1 MSAGFKA
8 IVERRGSRPD
18 DQNGIPLI
26 PTRKRIA
33 ALLSAL
39 FLACGLLVAGF
50 FAPANAA
57 AGLRPVRLDPRLAA
71 APPDE
76 TVEFLVEMAA
86 PADLSGWQNGWSKR
100 EKGEFIYRR
109 LRAAAAG
116 DQRAIL
122 AELRQTG
129 AAFQPFWI
137 VNAIWV
143 RGPAALAGRIAG
155 RPGVRA
161 VWANPRLAQ
170 VKPLPAPD
178 LPAPDSRSPLGVEWG
193 LAKINAP
200 LLWSRGV
207 TGTGAVVGGQ
217 DTGYQWDHPALKAR
231 YRGWNGAVVD
241 HNYNWFDAISTDL
254 SGNGSNPC
262 GYNLA
267 SPCDDNGHGTHT
279 AGTMA
284 GGIGGNG
291 NSIGV
296 APGAQWI
303 GCRNMEQGWGTPA
316 TYIACFEW
324 FLAPTN
330 VSGSNPDPARAPH
343 VVNNSW
349 SCPPAEGCNSGNF
362 GLMQQAVENLRAAGV
377 AVVVSAGNY
386 GPSCGTVYTPAAIY
400 DASISIGAT
409 NSGDSIAGFSSRGP
423 VTSDGSGRLKPD
435 LVAPGVAV
443 YSTYRGGVYATLSG
457 TSMAGPHVAGAIAL
471 LISAVPEAA
480 GQVDLLEQ
488 ALRETAQPLTTTDG
502 CGGDGPTSV
511 PNHTY
516 GYGRIDVDAAARR
529 LQALL
534 TPTLSISLG
543 GPAVILSKA
552 ISPTAAVPITY
563 QLAISHAH
571 PISAAT
577 DVVLTKTLP
586 LETVFVTATLPHVF
600 DGSTITWSWPS
611 LFNESRSVTLTV
623 EASVAPPATS
633 ATISSGASG
642 VTSTEIPPSAAPPIS
657 TQIFRLIYQFLFPL
671 VPHG

>member
-1 MSAGFKA
+1 M
-8 IVERRGSRPD
+8 
-18 DQNGIPLI
+18 
-26 PTRKRIA
+26 
-33 ALLSAL
+33 
-39 FLACGLLVAGF
+39 
-50 FAPANAA
+50 
-57 AGLRPVRLDPRLAA
+57 
-71 APPDE
+71 
-76 TVEFLVEMAA
+76 
-86 PADLSGWQNGWSKR
+86 
-100 EKGEFIYRR
+100 
-109 LRAAAAG
+109 
-116 DQRAIL
+116 
-122 AELRQTG
+122 
-129 AAFQPFWI
+129 
-137 VNAIWV
+137 
-143 RGPAALAGRIAG
+143 
-155 RPGVRA
+155 
-161 VWANPRLAQ
+161 
-170 VKPLPAPD
+170 
-178 LPAPDSRSPLGVEWG
+178 
-193 LAKINAP
+193 
-200 LLWSRGV
+200 
-207 TGTGAVVGGQ
+207 
-217 DTGYQWDHPALKAR
+217 
-231 YRGWNGAVVD
+231 
-241 HNYNWFDAISTDL
+241 
-254 SGNGSNPC
+254 
-262 GYNLA
+262 
-267 SPCDDNGHGTHT
+267 
-279 AGTMA
+279 
-284 GGIGGNG
+284 
-291 NSIGV
+291 
-296 APGAQWI
+296 
-303 GCRNMEQGWGTPA
+303 
-316 TYIACFEW
+316 
-324 FLAPTN
+324 
-330 VSGSNPDPARAPH
+330 
-343 VVNNSW
+343 
-349 SCPPAEGCNSGNF
+349 
-362 GLMQQAVENLRAAGV
+362 
-377 AVVVSAGNY
+377 
-386 GPSCGTVYTPAAIY
+386 
-400 DASISIGAT
+400 
-409 NSGDSIAGFSSRGP
+409 
-423 VTSDGSGRLKPD
+423 TSDGSGRLKPD

-502 CGGDGPTSV
+502 CGGDGPASV